1 MKYVAYYRVST
12 KKQGDSGLGLSAQ
25 RAIIKH
31 FYPDIHDEYE
41 EVASGGNYN
50 RPILNEA
57 MEYCMKG
64 KHTLVVA
71 KLDRLSRTTEDALD
85 IYSRLDKRLEACDIP
100 SLDKFT
106 LTLFMALADRE
117 KELVSIR
124 TIGAMTVIKEDIQN
138 NGFYVTR
145 EGKSIKRLGNPDN
158 LNDTHRLKG
167 SMTVSRNSKA
177 NKNNRMAKPFA
188 EELRNNGNTYR
199 SITNKLN
206 DAGYESPNGGVWY
219 PSGIQRLLR

>member
-31 FYPDIHDEYE
+31 FYPEIHAEYQ

-50 RPILNEA
+50 RPVLNEA
-57 MEYCMKG
+57 MEFCIKN

-71 KLDRLSRTTEDALD
+71 KLDRLSRTTEDSLD
-85 IYSRLDKRLEACDIP
+85 IYSRLNKRLETCDIP

-124 TIGAMTVIKEDIQN
+124 TTGAMSVIKKDIQDK
-138 NGFYVTR
+138 GVYITR
-145 EGKSIKRLGNPDN
+145 SGKPIKRLGSPEN
-158 LNDTHRLKG
+158 LSDEHRMRG
-167 SMTVSRNSKA
+167 SMTVALNSKK
-177 NKNNRMAKPFA
+177 NKNNRMARPFA
-188 EELRNNGNTYR
+188 QELRNNGNTYR
-199 SITNKLN
+199 SIAKRLN

-219 PSGIQRLLR
+219 PSSIQRLLQ

>member
-1 MKYVAYYRVST
+1 
-12 KKQGDSGLGLSAQ
+12 
-25 RAIIKH
+25 
-31 FYPDIHDEYE
+31 
-41 EVASGGNYN
+41 
-50 RPILNEA
+50 
-57 MEYCMKG
+57 
-64 KHTLVVA
+64 
-71 KLDRLSRTTEDALD
+71 
-85 IYSRLDKRLEACDIP
+85 
-100 SLDKFT
+100 
-106 LTLFMALADRE
+106 MALADRE

-124 TIGAMTVIKEDIQN
+124 TTGAMTVIKEDIQN

-145 EGKSIKRLGNPDN
+145 EGKSIKKLGNPDN

-188 EELRNNGNTYR
+188 EELRNNGNTFR
-199 SITNKLN
+199 SIAKRLN